1 MSGSRGGGCAF
12 GSRGVSASGSGG
24 CAYPPGYTRHTHTWT
39 PPGDTHPPRS
49 LRPPRSTSGQYA
61 SYWNA
66 FLFKINLFI
75 PCSLVM
81 YVERDTRK
89 QSSGKQAETQH
100 MEYLSRCLE
109 LLISTLID
117 MVPNISSRSLSRLLN
132 RVFLIS
138 ILIDMVPN
146 ISSRSHYR
154 SPSRV
159 FPISTLID
167 MVPSISSRF
176 FSRSLNS
183 FSYPYL

>member
-24 CAYPPGYTRHTHTWT
+24 CAYPPWIHPTHTHLDTPWRHTPPTVT
-39 PPGDTHPPRS
+39 P
-49 LRPPRSTSGQYA
+49 PPRSTSGQYA

-138 ILIDMVPN
+138 MLIDIVPN

-183 FSYPYL
+183 FSYQYL